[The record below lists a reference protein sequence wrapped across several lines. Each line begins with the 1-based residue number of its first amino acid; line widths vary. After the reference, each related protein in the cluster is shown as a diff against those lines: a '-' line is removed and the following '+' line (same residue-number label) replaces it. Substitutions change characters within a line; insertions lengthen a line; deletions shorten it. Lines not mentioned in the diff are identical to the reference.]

1 MKLTAAV
8 AQCATVM
15 FDTAATVA
23 KAQALMAKAAGQ
35 GVQAPVFPEAFLGGY
50 PKGADFHIYIG
61 GPTPEGRE
69 DWHLAPGASMQTASG
84 QARP

>member
-1 MKLTAAV
+1 MKLSAAI

-23 KAQALMAKAAGQ
+23 KAQALMVKAAGQ
-35 GVQAPVFPEAFLGGY
+35 GVQVLVFPEAFLGGY
-50 PKGADFHIYIG
+50 PKGADFHIYG
-61 GPTPEGRE
+61 GRTPEGRK
-69 DWHLAPGASMQTASG
+69 DWRLAPGASTQAASG